1 MILSLLSQVRERM
14 LTPENL
20 RRWDDEEIFP
30 EAEIRELLGPDIGLQ
45 LLFIP
50 EEYGGMGGGARD
62 MAAFSEEMAKICL
75 GVATAFL
82 AIRAATSPASPPP
95 PLLCSTPTARS
106 SAIAST
112 ATNSSYPTEAWPT
125 S

>member
-1 MILSLLSQVRERM
+1 M

-20 RRWDDEEIFP
+20 RKWDDEEIFP
-30 EAEIRELLGPDIGLQ
+30 EAEIRELLGPEIGLQ

-62 MAAFSEEMAKICL
+62 MAAVSEEMAKICL

-82 AIRAATSPASPPP
+82 AIHLGADPILVGATDEQKQKWLGQACRRAKPS
-95 PLLCSTPTARS
+95 
-106 SAIAST
+106 
-112 ATNSSYPTEAWPT
+112 
-125 S
+125 